1 MVNAISPTKT
11 NTPMIHRLFPN
22 IDNNKLIE
30 PDIIANYMINILC
43 DSIKNKT
50 TGIIYDIKN

>member
-1 MVNAISPTKT
+1 
-11 NTPMIHRLFPN
+11 MIHSLFPN